1 MAGGGR
7 VSIAMLCRIV
17 DIDART
23 YYDWRKRGLISRFS
37 ETKSLGEKEA
47 AELAVVALL
56 NKELR
61 RPSDFDLVCRKLRGK
76 LGERL
81 LEGEVTVVCHLAD
94 SGAELCHTDADVG
107 RAASHGREVRAIRAD
122 PEIRRVLAALE
133 GRK

>member
-1 MAGGGR
+1 
-7 VSIAMLCRIV
+7 MLCRIV
-17 DIDART
+17 DIDPRT
-23 YYDWRKRGLISRFS
+23 YDDWRKRGLISRFS

-61 RPSDFDLVCRKLRGK
+61 RPSDFDLVCRKLRGQ

-81 LEGEVTVVCHLAD
+81 IKDQVTVVCHLAD
-94 SGAELCHTDADVG
+94 SRAELCHTDADVG
-107 RAASHGREVRAIRAD
+107 KAVSHGREVRAIRAD
-122 PEIRRVLAALE
+122 MEIRRVLAGLE

>member
-1 MAGGGR
+1 
-7 VSIAMLCRIV
+7 MLCRIV
-17 DIDART
+17 DVDPRT
-23 YYDWRKRGLISRFS
+23 YYDWRKRDLISRFS

-61 RPSDFDLVCRKLRGK
+61 RPSDFDLVCGKLRGQ

-81 LEGEVTVVCHLAD
+81 ITGQVTIVCHLAD
-94 SGAELCHTDADVG
+94 SAAELCHNDADVG
-107 RAASHGREVRAIRAD
+107 KAVSHGREVRAIRAD
-122 PEIRRVLAALE
+122 PEIRRVIAALE

>member
-1 MAGGGR
+1 
-7 VSIAMLCRIV
+7 MLCRMV
-17 DIDART
+17 DIDPRT
-23 YYDWRKRGLISRFS
+23 YDDWRKRDLISRFS

-61 RPSDFDLVCRKLRGK
+61 RPSDFDLVCRKLRGQ
-76 LGERL
+76 LGDRL
-81 LEGEVTVVCHLAD
+81 ISGQVTVVCHLAD
-94 SGAELCHTDADVG
+94 SGAELCHNDADVG
-107 RAASHGREVRAIRAD
+107 KAVSHGREVRAIRAD